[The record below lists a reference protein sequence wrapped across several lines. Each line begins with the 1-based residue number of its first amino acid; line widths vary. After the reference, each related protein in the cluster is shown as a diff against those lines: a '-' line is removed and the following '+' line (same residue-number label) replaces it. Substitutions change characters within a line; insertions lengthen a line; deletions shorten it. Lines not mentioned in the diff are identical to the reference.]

1 MKVSL
6 EYSSAIVSDDMH
18 YVHGNQNYYE
28 HDIQVPYK
36 VSVTSTTFYTRE
48 ELWSCLCFTI
58 TSNIACGRN
67 VQHNT
72 KK

>member
-6 EYSSAIVSDDMH
+6 EYSFAIVSDDMY
-18 YVHGNQNYYE
+18 YVHSNQSYYE

-36 VSVTSTTFYTRE
+36 VSDTSTTFYTRE
-48 ELWSCLCFTI
+48 ELWSCLYFTI
-58 TSNIACGRN
+58 TSNITCSRN
-67 VQHNT
+67 VQQNT